1 MLRAFIDFQ
10 QNWDMGNSDWLGESY
25 INEIHMF
32 SLHFSNNLYSL
43 ILWKTLKWF
52 HLHTKIQYWPK
63 TFLIW
68 LEWKYHDVSAHSGV
82 RNTNAHNNKQ
92 VYTYLQTQTL
102 GFYMYTFTV
111 DLAGP
116 VCGVS
121 FHLNQD
127 KYCPWAPG
135 DVERAWCSNLLCS
148 QCCWGWNPWLNIVIT
163 S

>member
-1 MLRAFIDFQ
+1 MHLLIFQ
-10 QNWDMGNSDWLGESY
+10 QNWDTGNNDWLGESY
-25 INEIHMF
+25 KQNSHIF
-32 SLHFSNNLYSL
+32 VTFSNNLYSL
-43 ILWKTLKWF
+43 LFWKTLKWF

-82 RNTNAHNNKQ
+82 RNTNARNNKQ

-102 GFYMYTFTV
+102 RFYMYTFTV

-121 FHLNQD
+121 FHLYQD

-135 DVERAWCSNLLCS
+135 DVERAWYAPTYCIPS
-148 QCCWGWNPWLNIVIT
+148 VV
-163 S
+163 